1 MGHPTGQPFFRN
13 ALNQDKAIAMLKP
26 SPSQTPYPV
35 SKEASKL
42 ISTLD
47 APVRVNVL
55 RKECPEILDLL
66 ARNWNDTEQLR
77 RTFDS
82 LLFGPRRS
90 GLPLSFEALL
100 EIAGLQQYAT
110 VQSQRRGSHCVWEA
124 SLESTY

>member
-1 MGHPTGQPFFRN
+1 
-13 ALNQDKAIAMLKP
+13 MLKP
-26 SPSQTPYPV
+26 LPSQTSYPV
-35 SKEASKL
+35 SDQASKL

-47 APVRVNVL
+47 SPVQVNVL
-55 RKECPEILDLL
+55 RKECPEVLDLL

-90 GLPLSFEALL
+90 GLPLSFDALL
-100 EIAGLQQYAT
+100 EIAGLQQFAHM
-110 VQSQRRGSHCVWEA
+110 QSQRRGARCVWEN